1 MVTVSSLIMKIS
13 HCIVKMIAQ
22 TSRTRCKIKYFILVV
37 VGKTK
42 NKTTTAIK
50 MHMKLEADTV

>member
-1 MVTVSSLIMKIS
+1 MKIS